1 MVYQPGDSFEVLC
14 PNRANEVEE
23 LLLRLGLQ
31 MQENNAVQLHLLK
44 NTSKK
49 GM

>member
-1 MVYQPGDSFEVLC
+1 MVYQPGDSFDVLC
-14 PNRANEVEE
+14 PNRPSEVEE

-31 MQENNAVQLHLLK
+31 TQKNYAVQLHLLK